1 MVLRST
7 QTLKEISMSC
17 LSWGQ
22 RRPVRSADNLATFLF
37 RLSRNFGSLNLLELR
52 ARPGLER
59 DCFYPFNK
67 TLEGPKTSM
76 NSGERNISVLSKN
89 RMRIRRSS
97 IPWTVVSYN
106 NLCRYM
112 SDRWNLETKHSISDS
127 LRYLLVFSNMHIML
141 HESQPVGAS
150 SASPLL
156 DTDKEIVDW
165 TNAEATATKMKTT
178 TKITRK

>member
-1 MVLRST
+1 VLRYCATSRKVKGLSPNGVIGIFHSLIPSGHTMVLRST

-112 SDRWNLETKHSISDS
+112 SDR
-127 LRYLLVFSNMHIML
+127 
-141 HESQPVGAS
+141 
-150 SASPLL
+150 
-156 DTDKEIVDW
+156 
-165 TNAEATATKMKTT
+165 
-178 TKITRK
+178 